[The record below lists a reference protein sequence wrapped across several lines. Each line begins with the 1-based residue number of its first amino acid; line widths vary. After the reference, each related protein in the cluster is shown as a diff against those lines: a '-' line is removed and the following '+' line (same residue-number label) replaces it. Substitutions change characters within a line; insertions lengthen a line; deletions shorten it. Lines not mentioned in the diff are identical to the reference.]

1 MTVATSIPRRLSVS
15 LTLMRVLLKVGRVM
29 DGSFHPPIIH
39 FFINSTYIEFLLCAR
54 HLLSPGYMA
63 VNKQESS
70 CLKEVM
76 VSMLRSYILNKK

>member
-29 DGSFHPPIIH
+29 DGSFHPLIIH
-39 FFINSTYIEFLLCAR
+39 LFINSTYIEFLLCAR

-63 VNKQESS
+63 VNKQENP